1 MWCDSLFPKE
11 WTIRKSSRLPT
22 LFLEEESASN
32 CHLTG
37 WDTSC
42 PNMHA
47 NMRSP
52 HAKGRHSSCH
62 HTKTNRAPQ
71 AGDYSTH
78 LRVEAFRL
86 QLMLQEVFMPY
97 LFFFFPTLIFRSF
110 SRFPQW
116 FLSVRALSE
125 QWPPRAATPAEFCDI
140 CLVFEETEGSP
151 SAGKGG

>member
-1 MWCDSLFPKE
+1 MDSAMWYDSLFPKE

-97 LFFFFPTLIFRSF
+97 LFFFFLHWF
-110 SRFPQW
+110 SAAFPDSLSDF
-116 FLSVRALSE
+116 FLLEPCQNNGLPEQPHLQNFVISV
-125 QWPPRAATPAEFCDI
+125 
-140 CLVFEETEGSP
+140 
-151 SAGKGG
+151 